1 MVAHGNGGRIVFTSS
16 VHAQMCFPLMAVY
29 GSTKQA
35 LRALT
40 ETMAIELGQHAI
52 TVNHIGPGWVKSA
65 LNDRSPGLREASDE
79 VADPGPDPDLA
90 ALRADRAGPRRR
102 VPLLAGG
109 GLRLRRVPPRG
120 RRLRRREVLTWP
132 PSPSPASPAAIADAI
147 TARLDPPPLD
157 TVVAGVDGLPT
168 GAFLDIEQGDW
179 EATVAGARAAFLFA
193 QAEAARLVAAGQP
206 GRIVFLVPTSSVR
219 VVQGASLLSTAGAFL
234 TTTAQVGAV
243 ELGPTGVTVNVVAC
257 GWPEGAAADL
267 AAGVPVGRL
276 GAARRRRR
284 RRRLPRLR
292 GGRVRQRRDARRR
305 RRLLDHEDRRRLA
318 PPALRPMRLS
328 LTDNTFRLLAALGAR
343 ARPGAPP
350 GGAGRGRLHHG
361 RPLAP
366 AAGGHPRRHPA
377 HAPSG
382 SPPASRSAR
391 WRSPT
396 CSASR
401 GSTSSATH
409 PTTRTRRSATA
420 RTRCSSTCSSSR
432 SARARRA

>member
-1 MVAHGNGGRIVFTSS
+1 
-16 VHAQMCFPLMAVY
+16 MA
-29 GSTKQA
+29 T
-35 LRALT
+35 LT
-40 ETMAIELGQHAI
+40 I
-52 TVNHIGPGWVKSA
+52 TGVPG
-65 LNDRSPGLREASDE
+65 
-79 VADPGPDPDLA
+79 
-90 ALRADRAGPRRR
+90 
-102 VPLLAGG
+102 
-109 GLRLRRVPPRG
+109 
-120 RRLRRREVLTWP
+120 
-132 PSPSPASPAAIADAI
+132 AIADAI

-257 GWPEGAAADL
+257 GWPEGAAAGLADRRAGRPPR
-267 AAGVPVGRL
+267 AAG
-276 GAARRRRR
+276 RRRRR
-284 RRRLPRLR
+284 RGLPGLR
-292 GGRVRQRRDARRR
+292 GGGLRQRRDARRR
-305 RRLLDHEDRRRLA
+305 RRLLDHQDRRRLA

-328 LTDNTFRLLAALGAR
+328 LTDNTFRLLRPLGAR

-350 GGAGRGRLHHG
+350 GGAGGGRLHHG

-377 HAPSG
+377 HRRAHRRRPRG
-382 SPPASRSAR
+382 AVARALRPVLHPLGRLRALRAQPPGRGGAR
-391 WRSPT
+391 PL
-396 CSASR
+396 
-401 GSTSSATH
+401 
-409 PTTRTRRSATA
+409 
-420 RTRCSSTCSSSR
+420 RTRCSPTCSSSR